1 MNHLLKSSVASC
13 LTILL
18 LAKIWLGM
26 GSGKIKSKEKLNEQV
41 RTKAALCRVRTQA
54 GKEKNWVPVPELPQT
69 SFVIL
74 GKPGSIQ
81 GLQFPLVQG
90 SWIISSL

>member
-1 MNHLLKSSVASC
+1 M
-13 LTILL
+13 LL

-26 GSGKIKSKEKLNEQV
+26 GSGKIKFKEKLNEQV

-74 GKPGSIQ
+74 GKPGTIQ